1 MTTLNSADVANRYAR
16 PIRSM
21 VLTSIM
27 ALALAGCETGSNL
40 LSGVGDSSAPQAGLA
55 NPVAPL
61 PGNVQTAKLEIAP
74 VIGAPESVSRDL
86 QAQLTTAIERNKI
99 SVARGPSGKGEY
111 TLRGYVVAAREKTGS
126 KISYIWDVTDQTG
139 KRANR
144 ITGEE
149 LAVGSPSADP
159 WSTVSPQI
167 VQAIADKTAA
177 QITTWYQGTAGTPV
191 ASNAAANVTPGSAAA
206 TTVAT
211 QAVATAGQAPAA
223 AAIAKNAVA
232 TAPTPAATTAALT
245 PAATTAATTGSIESP
260 GASITTV
267 PLVTGAPGDGSQ
279 SLTTAIQ
286 RELTKN
292 GVALTDAP
300 AGPAYKVE
308 GKVVMG
314 QGKDGKQPIQIDWNV
329 LDPKGKKLG
338 TVSQKNEVPQGS
350 LDGTWGKTA
359 DVAAAA
365 AAQGIVK
372 LLPPSK

>member
-1 MTTLNSADVANRYAR
+1 
-16 PIRSM
+16 
-21 VLTSIM
+21 M

-40 LSGVGDSSAPQAGLA
+40 LSGGGDGTAPQAGL
-55 NPVAPL
+55 VT
-61 PGNVQTAKLEIAP
+61 PGTPPPGSTQTAKLEIAP

-139 KRANR
+139 KRASR

-149 LAVGSPSADP
+149 LAIGSPSADP

-177 QITTWYQGTAGTPV
+177 QISTWYQGTAGTPV
-191 ASNAAANVTPGSAAA
+191 ASNAASSVNPGGAVA
-206 TTVAT
+206 TNAAT
-211 QAVATAGQAPAA
+211 QAVAAAGQPPAAQVPAA
-223 AAIAKNAVA
+223 AALAKNAVA
-232 TAPTPAATTAALT
+232 TSPTPAATTAALS
-245 PAATTAATTGSIESP
+245 TAASTTGSIESP

-279 SLTTAIQ
+279 SLTSAIQ

-292 GVALTDAP
+292 GVALTNAP

>member
-1 MTTLNSADVANRYAR
+1 
-16 PIRSM
+16 M

-27 ALALAGCETGSNL
+27 ALALAGCETGSSL
-40 LSGVGDSSAPQAGLA
+40 LSGGGDGTAPQAA
-55 NPVAPL
+55 VVNPVAPL

-99 SVARGPSGKGEY
+99 SVARGPTGKGEY

-149 LAVGSPSADP
+149 VAVGSASADP

-177 QITTWYQGTAGTPV
+177 QIATWYQGSFGTPV
-191 ASNAAANVTPGSAAA
+191 ASNAASSVAPASATAPGA
-206 TTVAT
+206 AT
-211 QAVATAGQAPAA
+211 QAVATANQEPAA

-232 TAPTPAATTAALT
+232 TGPTPAATTAALSAAS
-245 PAATTAATTGSIESP
+245 PAASTTGSIETP
-260 GASITTV
+260 GGSITTV

-292 GVALTDAP
+292 GVALTNAP

-372 LLPPSK
+372 LLPPSN